1 MRILWFVSTIEDTR
15 FLKEFEKYCD
25 HVIDVF
31 NINFITRFDLKG
43 FKGTQLLPRYKSD
56 FTSLPIE
63 DDLSKVFNVLSGR
76 LTLKEAEQAYR
87 ATIGTLESYLASV
100 TGEKILFVIPSGR
113 HVHHVAATSVAK
125 KNNLARIYIN
135 YSNFPGYTFFDP
147 EGTDCLASIFRDPE
161 RLNRLYADR
170 EIDVEATFTH
180 FANLKHQQKSI
191 PQKATSGFK
200 AKLKNSAF
208 LVDTVLQYATR
219 VVCDRRIRL
228 SSGKNNTVV
237 EIDYSPLDASTPFAF
252 FPLQVSTDQQVLVN
266 YDGGSI
272 YKAIDEAYS
281 YSKSKGLTLYVREH
295 PAESNKDD
303 IRAYLK
309 TLTQYDDF
317 KVADASVSELIS
329 GCREVITINSTV
341 GLESR
346 INRKP
351 VHFLGKSFYAKATD
365 IQLAYYLECYFVP
378 VDYHN
383 PRMKITDIGKILTY
397 AKNK

>member
-15 FLKEFEKYCD
+15 FLKEFEKHCD

-31 NINFITRFDLKG
+31 NINFITRYDLKG
-43 FKGTQLLPRYKSD
+43 FKGTQLLPRYKSN

-100 TGEKILFVIPSGR
+100 TDEKILFVIPSGR
-113 HVHHVAATSVAK
+113 HVHHVAATSAAK

-147 EGTDCLASIFRDPE
+147 EGTDCLASIFRDPA

-170 EIDVEATFTH
+170 EIDVEATFTY

-191 PQKATSGFK
+191 PQKATSGLK

-219 VVCDRRIRL
+219 VVGDRRIRL

-237 EIDYSPLDASTPFAF
+237 AIDYSPLDASTPFAF

-295 PAESNKDD
+295 PAESNKDAV
-303 IRAYLK
+303 REHLK
-309 TLTQYDDF
+309 KMSAHADF
-317 KVADASVSELIS
+317 IVTDASVSELIK
-329 GCREVITINSTV
+329 CCKEVITINSTV

-346 INRKP
+346 INKKP
-351 VHFLGKSFYAKATD
+351 VKFLGKSFYEKATD
-365 IQLAYYLECYFVP
+365 EQLGLYLGCYIIY
-378 VDYHN
+378 VDYHSPN
-383 PRMKITDIGKILTY
+383 FDSDLVGSVLDYSTCI
-397 AKNK
+397 